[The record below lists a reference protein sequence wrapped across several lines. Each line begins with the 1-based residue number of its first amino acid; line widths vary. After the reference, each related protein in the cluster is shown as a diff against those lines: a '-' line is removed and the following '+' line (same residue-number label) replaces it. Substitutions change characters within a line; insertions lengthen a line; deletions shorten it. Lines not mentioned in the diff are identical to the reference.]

1 MADRRDKPEKAHA
14 ADEFATLAPGEVPGN
29 TPPPPGAQET
39 IAQTPA
45 TEKTGEKTPP
55 ADIYATMAREIP
67 AGASAAS
74 IPSGGAAATGL
85 PFDRVG
91 EYDILGKIGHGGM
104 GLVLKARQ
112 RGLKRVVALKMI
124 KVGQLAE
131 ETEIARFLVEAR
143 AAAHLKHPN
152 IVAVYDVGEHA
163 GSPFFSMEYVEGQ
176 SLHKLISERPLQP
189 QRAAVIIQKLALA
202 VNYAHEAGILHRD
215 LKPQNILLDK
225 YEEPKITDFGL
236 ASSAQENSQL
246 TATGT
251 VLGTPSYMP
260 PEQARGR
267 HEEMGNWSDIYS
279 LGATLYEALV
289 GRPPFSAATLGETL
303 QQVMSVDPV
312 SPRTLNPAIPRDI
325 ETICLKCLEK
335 SPARRYQTGQELADE
350 LQRFLEDRPILAS
363 PTSRTEKFV
372 RWCRR
377 NPVIAGAIAAVSAAA
392 VVAIVSLWVGR
403 NQALEGERRAT
414 EGERRATEG
423 ERKATAALQ
432 ETEKA
437 LQFSMNMV
445 DQLLVKLGKVTLLDQ
460 PGMQPLT
467 ADIYAQALHSY
478 EQLLPKLEKNQRLS
492 KDIAKVQLQM
502 GFATKKL
509 GKPQEALALLEKAAK
524 SLELLRVDNKTDGE
538 LLESLSLAKIQMG
551 TIHYEQK
558 RFAAAAIPFQDALLL
573 RREFAEL
580 EPENI
585 EAGQLLANSEM
596 NVGLLQEALG
606 KPKEALEYYQAAN
619 ARRKAL
625 LKKAS
630 DNSGL
635 LRDRAKGLT
644 NIGLLLAH
652 QNKLAEAEKNYDEAR
667 QAFAEL
673 VEHKDHQ
680 IDDLHDLGISWM
692 RLGDAA
698 AVRNNPADLQLAVD
712 RYYKALRVLE
722 GLVAANPNVPSYRG
736 TLGKTRLNLA
746 QLYERQNNSREA
758 FAQLTIAFD
767 DLQKLQAKDATYKS
781 DRTRAFFEMLRLKKW
796 NKLRETEIQDF
807 DAWLDFASQE
817 NGTAWVERLQKLA
830 NSATELPEVQ
840 LENSVLESLEPGSPK
855 R

>member
-1 MADRRDKPEKAHA
+1 MADRRDKPEKPHA
-14 ADEFATLAPGEVPGN
+14 ADEFATLAPGAVPGN

-45 TEKTGEKTPP
+45 TEQTGEKTPP

-74 IPSGGAAATGL
+74 LPSGGAAAAGL

-91 EYDILGKIGHGGM
+91 DYDILGKIGHGGM

-124 KVGQLAE
+124 KLGQLAE
-131 ETEIARFLVEAR
+131 ETEVARFLVEAR

-202 VNYAHEAGILHRD
+202 VGYAHEAGILHRD

-289 GRPPFSAATLGETL
+289 GRPPFTAATLGETL

-312 SPRTLNPAIPRDI
+312 SPRTLNPAIPKDI

-363 PTSRTEKFV
+363 PTSRSEKFV

-392 VVAIVSLWVGR
+392 VVAIISLWIGR
-403 NQALEGERRAT
+403 NQALEGEK
-414 EGERRATEG
+414 RATEG

-432 ETEKA
+432 ETEET
-437 LQFSMNMV
+437 LQFAMKMV
-445 DQLLVKLGKVTLLDQ
+445 DQTLVRLGKETLLDQ

-467 ADIYAQALHSY
+467 ADIYAQALRSY
-478 EQLLPKLEKNQRLS
+478 EQLLPKLEKNQRLP

-509 GKPQEALALLEKAAK
+509 GKPKEALALLEKAAR
-524 SLELLRVDNKTDGE
+524 SLELLRDANKTDGE
-538 LLESLSLAKIQMG
+538 LLESLSLAKIQIG
-551 TIHYEQK
+551 TIHYEQQ

-573 RREFAEL
+573 RRDFAKL

-596 NVGLLQEALG
+596 NVGLLQEAMG
-606 KPKEALEYYQAAN
+606 KPQEALEYYQAAN

-625 LKKAS
+625 LEKAPE
-630 DNSGL
+630 NSGL

-652 QNKLAEAEKNYDEAR
+652 QNKLAEAENNYDEAR
-667 QAFAEL
+667 QAFAKL
-673 VEHKDHQ
+673 AEHKDHQ
-680 IDDLHDLGISWM
+680 INDLHDLGISWM

-698 AVRNNPADLQLAVD
+698 AVRNNSADLKLAVD

-722 GLVAANPNVPSYRG
+722 GLVVANPNVPSYRG

-746 QLYERQNNSREA
+746 QFYERQDNSREA

-767 DLQKLQAKDATYKS
+767 ELQRLQTTDATYKKY
-781 DRTRAFFEMLRLKKW
+781 RTRAFFEMLRLKKW
-796 NKLRETEIQDF
+796 KKLSPSELQDF
-807 DAWLDFASQE
+807 EEWLNFAAQE
-817 NGTAWVERLQKLA
+817 NGVPWVESIQKLA
-830 NSATELPEVQ
+830 QTAPELPEVQ
-840 LENSVLESLEPGSPK
+840 LEDTGFESLDPPTK
-855 R
+855 DR

>member
-377 NPVIAGAIAAVSAAA
+377 NPVIAGAAAAVSVAAI
-392 VVAIVSLWVGR
+392 VAIISLWIGLS
-403 NQALEGERRAT
+403 QAIAAKT
-414 EGERRATEG
+414 EADE
-423 ERKATAALQ
+423 TAQDAM
-432 ETEKA
+432 E
-437 LQFSMNMV
+437 MV
-445 DQLLVKLGKVTLLDQ
+445 DQLMVRISGETLLNQ
-460 PGMQPLT
+460 PGMQEVRV
-467 ADIYAQALHSY
+467 DIQTKALASY
-478 EQLLPKLEKNQRLS
+478 EKLLTKLERNQRLPLQ
-492 KDIAKVQLQM
+492 IAMVRYQMGRIKQDLDGPKEALTLYETAEKSLAQLLKAEPDNLPVLKMLSAVQTERGGLLYRQGDYQNATELLQSAVKHRERVVQLDPENIES
-502 GFATKKL
+502 G
-509 GKPQEALALLEKAAK
+509 ALLANAEMN
-524 SLELLRVDNKTDGE
+524 LG
-538 LLESLSLAKIQMG
+538 LLEEMKQNPRKALDLFLAAESRRQG
-551 TIHYEQK
+551 LLARDPEN
-558 RFAAAAIPFQDALLL
+558 ALLL
-573 RREFAEL
+573 RGHGKGFYNLGAFHSRHHDLAKAEQAFEQSRMQFQKLCARQVPDYEDMHELAMTWGMLGNIAMVQDSKSDFARAAERYSEAIKVLGELLSRNTAVNSYWELMVQTQMNLALVRERQDRGS
-580 EPENI
+580 
-585 EAGQLLANSEM
+585 EAFE
-596 NVGLLQEALG
+596 
-606 KPKEALEYYQAAN
+606 
-619 ARRKAL
+619 L
-625 LKKAS
+625 LKAAFYAARE
-630 DNSGL
+630 
-635 LRDRAKGLT
+635 LRTVNTKFSTVYAK
-644 NIGLLLAH
+644 
-652 QNKLAEAEKNYDEAR
+652 
-667 QAFAEL
+667 
-673 VEHKDHQ
+673 
-680 IDDLHDLGISWM
+680 
-692 RLGDAA
+692 
-698 AVRNNPADLQLAVD
+698 
-712 RYYKALRVLE
+712 
-722 GLVAANPNVPSYRG
+722 
-736 TLGKTRLNLA
+736 TL
-746 QLYERQNNSREA
+746 Y
-758 FAQLTIAFD
+758 
-767 DLQKLQAKDATYKS
+767 
-781 DRTRAFFEMLRLKKW
+781 EMLRMRKWKKLSSKEESELVSLLADASGDYGEDWLKSVQSQAADAAEFPKAQTLEETD
-796 NKLRETEIQDF
+796 LRASSTAEKEAQEKPEI
-807 DAWLDFASQE
+807 
-817 NGTAWVERLQKLA
+817 K
-830 NSATELPEVQ
+830 
-840 LENSVLESLEPGSPK
+840 
-855 R
+855 